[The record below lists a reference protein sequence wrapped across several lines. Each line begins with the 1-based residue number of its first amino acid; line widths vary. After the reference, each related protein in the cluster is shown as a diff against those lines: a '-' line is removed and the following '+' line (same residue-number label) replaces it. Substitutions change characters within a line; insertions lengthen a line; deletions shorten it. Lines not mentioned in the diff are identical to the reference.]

1 MKRFYNNPNKANA
14 KFSRMAYY
22 TNRMNLT
29 GGFARGGIR
38 L

>member
-1 MKRFYNNPNKANA
+1 MKRFYNNPNRANA

-22 TNRMNLT
+22 TNRMNLI
-29 GGFARGGIR
+29 GGYARGGIR